1 MEVDIRDGLDI
12 ATRRF
17 PLTYETHRTDVS
29 RGDRFTRQRALVRHP
44 KSDEERSDDLVD
56 TTIRQL
62 YPDIVVRK
70 VKGKQH
76 GPGSVRGSARK
87 CPQSNYWHPTAQ

>member
-1 MEVDIRDGLDI
+1 MEVDIRNGLDI

-62 YPDIVVRK
+62 YPNISMRK
-70 VKGKQH
+70 VSGKR
-76 GPGSVRGSARK
+76 PR
-87 CPQSNYWHPTAQ
+87 T